1 MVAIVTTEELSEP
14 LEDVHFTWN
23 IQLLCVLLRLPILAP
38 AMFCLWGHLN
48 GTVHL
53 QNQCAGQAL
62 TFEVAGT
69 IM

>member
-1 MVAIVTTEELSEP
+1 MTTEELSEP

-23 IQLLCVLLRLPILAP
+23 IIAVMCLIRLPILAP
-38 AMFCLWGHLN
+38 AIFCLWGHLK
-48 GTVHL
+48 GTVYL
-53 QNQCAGQAL
+53 QNQHAGQDL